1 VIAERDGV
9 LKSSLSMI
17 LPVYNAQATLQG
29 LIAQALEVLP
39 DLTPRWELLV
49 IDNGSTDA
57 TPEIAED
64 LTRPWPQISVVRH
77 RQSLGRVGWQRAGV
91 EWSRG
96 EILLLRDV
104 NCQLDLG
111 GLHKLWKRIVGQDVV
126 VARDASRE
134 VLGRMGA
141 RRSATLRE
149 PSLQMIRR
157 RALLDWATADGE
169 EELQAFLTRRR
180 ISQHEVELR
189 TVNAVPAMHK
199 PKAIALAT
207 GVSLASQSAP
217 DHATIRQPNY
227 LARLRAFALG
237 E

>member
-1 VIAERDGV
+1 M

-17 LPVYNAQATLQG
+17 LPVFNAQATLQG
-29 LIAQALEVLP
+29 LIGQAIEVLP
-39 DLTPRWELLV
+39 DLTSRWEILV

-57 TPEIAED
+57 TPEIAAD
-64 LTRPWPQISVVRH
+64 LVRPWPQVSIVRH
-77 RQSLGRVGWQRAGV
+77 RQSLGRVGWQRVGV

-96 EILLLRDV
+96 EILLLRDPD
-104 NCQLDLG
+104 CQLDLG

-126 VARDASRE
+126 VAREAGRAAS
-134 VLGRMGA
+134 GRTGV
-141 RRSATLRE
+141 RRASLRE

-157 RALLDWATADGE
+157 RVLRDWSTADGE

-189 TVNAVPAMHK
+189 RMSSDTAPAPRKAPTKSAVIPPLGEVA
-199 PKAIALAT
+199 AE
-207 GVSLASQSAP
+207 QS
-217 DHATIRQPNY
+217 TIRQPNY